1 MLIASCLKT
10 SHHGIV
16 YYRRNA
22 NETFLRQWFITR
34 LESCLLQ
41 FADRV
46 SWKSKEIACIAIVS
60 NFIKWCFIQWKV
72 ILAGQVCGQ
81 RSLWCQLGLKMINC
95 FIFSFFSSSEKLK
108 FDPDPDFINRLIPFS
123 RDSRHASIQF
133 SSIIISYCRSKS
145 FESITTKKMVGSQR
159 IDIVFPIAMM
169 LFSNLLK
176 WKWSSIGT
184 DTSY

>member
-1 MLIASCLKT
+1 M
-10 SHHGIV
+10 
-16 YYRRNA
+16 
-22 NETFLRQWFITR
+22 
-34 LESCLLQ
+34 ESCLLQ

-46 SWKSKEIACIAIVS
+46 SWKSNEIACIAIVS

-72 ILAGQVCGQ
+72 ILAGQVWGQ

-145 FESITTKKMVGSQR
+145 FESITTKKMVGHRSLR
-159 IDIVFPIAMM
+159 FGGIDIDDAILQPLKMKMVLDWYWQSFGALNQ
-169 LFSNLLK
+169 LFL
-176 WKWSSIGT
+176 GT
-184 DTSY
+184 YDN